1 MLTFNALAMHAE
13 AEAGVRLR
21 SGTTT
26 CDRSRDDAAIKN
38 GCYASK
44 KTDDERRSFNNA
56 KSILIK
62 AIIGHMDNALIHISR
77 HAIMQNPAAGAAKKL
92 S

>member
-1 MLTFNALAMHAE
+1 MHAE

-26 CDRSRDDAAIKN
+26 CDRSRDAADIKI

-44 KTDDERRSFNNA
+44 TDDESSSRYA

-77 HAIMQNPAAGAAKKL
+77 HAIMQNPAAGAAKKAL
-92 S
+92 VNQIGSP